1 MSWKEA
7 SWWSQWAV
15 VAVLLVLLV
24 VQTVALAVRSARLSA
39 DVQRGTQPPTPE
51 DQ

>member
-1 MSWKEA
+1 MSWQETA
-7 SWWSQWAV
+7 WWSQWAV
-15 VAVLLVLLV
+15 VTVLIVLLV

-39 DVQRGTQPPTPE
+39 DVQRGTQPPNPE

>member
-1 MSWKEA
+1 MSWQETA
-7 SWWSQWAV
+7 WWSQWAV
-15 VAVLLVLLV
+15 VAVLLALLV

-39 DVQRGTQPPTPE
+39 DVQRGTQATTPE